1 MNLTKLR
8 SNQIQLIE
16 FMKKGGYSDYYI
28 RKTEYEIEQL
38 LEFGKD
44 FKDYLEYYQKYICH
58 KTSNITTQKEK
69 KVILT
74 LIMNF
79 DLYGKYPDRNKCK
92 NKIIDNSRY
101 SKLNPYFKNIID
113 TYKKE
118 VSEKMKESTI
128 HTTSLNCSCFLFHLQ
143 SKNYKNLLDVEEKD
157 IINFFLDNNG
167 KLKYSRT
174 YTNCIKSVL
183 KECIPYIEG
192 SAKIIDLL
200 PKIRN
205 VRKNIQY
212 LTQDEIDR
220 IKEVLENDS
229 SISLRD
235 KAIVTM
241 ALYTGLRGC
250 DIANLKLSNINW
262 ENDSINIV
270 QQKTGVNLELPLTT
284 TVGNALYEYI
294 SNERPNNANFD
305 NVFIRKEALF
315 PIGKTTTNTAVKII
329 FKKANIRQ
337 GKNQQKGTH
346 IFRHNL
352 ATSLLKNEVP
362 REIITH
368 ILGHLE
374 PNSLN
379 TYLNADFYNL
389 KKCALSIKIFEN
401 IKEAK

>member
-1 MNLTKLR
+1 M
-8 SNQIQLIE
+8 
-16 FMKKGGYSDYYI
+16 
-28 RKTEYEIEQL
+28 
-38 LEFGKD
+38 
-44 FKDYLEYYQKYICH
+44 
-58 KTSNITTQKEK
+58 
-69 KVILT
+69 
-74 LIMNF
+74 
-79 DLYGKYPDRNKCK
+79 
-92 NKIIDNSRY
+92 
-101 SKLNPYFKNIID
+101 
-113 TYKKE
+113 
-118 VSEKMKESTI
+118 
-128 HTTSLNCSCFLFHLQ
+128 LFISSA

-157 IINFFLDNNG
+157 IINFFLDNNS

-174 YTNCIKSVL
+174 YTQRIKSVL
-183 KECIPYIEG
+183 KECLPYIEG

-205 VRKNIQY
+205 AKKNIQY

-220 IKEVLENDS
+220 IKEVLEKDS
-229 SISLRD
+229 SVSLRD

-241 ALYTGLRGC
+241 AFYTGLRGC

-294 SNERPNNANFD
+294 SKERPNNANFD

-315 PIGKTTTNTAVKII
+315 PIGKTTTNTAVNII

-337 GKNQQKGTH
+337 GNNQQKGTH

-379 TYLNADFYNL
+379 TYLNADFYDL
-389 KKCALSIKIFEN
+389 KNCALSIKMFED
-401 IKEAK
+401 IKETK